1 MKDFLWPAKRHRK
14 ERMRAA
20 VQHTAGIRAVRRI
33 VVYRWGVDYAQRVM
47 NMIYFDTNNK
57 VRQRVEMRQT

>member
-33 VVYRWGVDYAQRVM
+33 VVYRWGVEYARSV
-47 NMIYFDTNNK
+47 
-57 VRQRVEMRQT
+57 